1 MIENASEKVSQ
12 KRVAQRNIETM
23 LYVCNAK
30 FLKIKARGKENRFWN
45 FFFSFFVFLR
55 VSYGRSVGKANS
67 RDAAY
72 IKKTWN
78 LQNADFEI
86 IDLMHSEWKSY
97 NINKLNKQMV

>member
-1 MIENASEKVSQ
+1 LKLCC
-12 KRVAQRNIETM
+12 T
-23 LYVCNAK
+23 YVCNAK

-45 FFFSFFVFLR
+45 FFFVFLR

-86 IDLMHSEWKSY
+86 IDLMHTKWKPENV
-97 NINKLNKQMV
+97 NINKLLFINKQMV